1 MSLILPTPLSKTSA
15 TVSSNRIPKTRFKF
29 SYRRILLAYLAATAA
44 ILGGCALATYSLI
57 DYTLRQQL
65 DDRLFTVAQGAI
77 PSLEIVKTQDR
88 QDLRELPWRK
98 LFANKNQSWEW
109 FDANGKLLLSQGTR
123 FPSFPLSRKLFH
135 SHWQPITP
143 VFQQQ
148 GELRVVTVSV
158 YIGDA
163 KLKTLKLEG
172 YIRVSESTQPL
183 EIILVQ
189 LWLYLGCQG
198 IAILFLIGIC
208 GVHFSQWNSQPMQQS
223 FRQLK
228 QTVTNISH
236 HLRHPLTR
244 ITLAI
249 ALLAG
254 EAESALPADDKKL
267 TIVANAT
274 DELEHLVEDLLI
286 LTRSEVAVLPTE
298 LEAVNIRL
306 EELLLPLL
314 EQFDNRATSQG
325 ITFQAQL
332 LPGLSVR
339 GDPIHLSRMF
349 SNLLDNAIAY
359 TETGGSISLT
369 VRKFKCKAIISVE
382 DTGVGIPP
390 EHHASI
396 FQWFWRSEQAQQQQK
411 GLGLGLAIA
420 QAIAKQHGGEISVKS
435 QANVGSCFQV
445 TIPLF

>member
-1 MSLILPTPLSKTSA
+1 MVPQTK
-15 TVSSNRIPKTRFKF
+15 FKY
-29 SYRRILLAYLAATAA
+29 SYKRILFAYLAATAA
-44 ILGGCALATYSLI
+44 ILGGFALTTYNSIGNSLKK
-57 DYTLRQQL
+57 QL
-65 DDRLFTVAQGAI
+65 DDRLFALAQAAI

-88 QDLRELPWRK
+88 QNLQEFPWRK
-98 LFANKNQSWEW
+98 LFAAKTRSWEW
-109 FDANGKLLLSQGTR
+109 FDTNGKLLLSQGTH
-123 FPSFPLSRKLFH
+123 FPSFPLSQNLFH

-143 VFQQQ
+143 IFQQQ
-148 GELRVVTVSV
+148 GDLRIATIAV
-158 YIGDA
+158 YVGNA
-163 KLKTLKLEG
+163 KLKTLQLEG

-183 EIILVQ
+183 ELM
-189 LWLYLGCQG
+189 LARLRLYLGCQG
-198 IAILFLIGIC
+198 IVILFLFSIG
-208 GVHFSQWNSQPMQQS
+208 GLHLSQWNAQPLQQS

-254 EAESALPADDKKL
+254 EAESALPLDRQKL
-267 TIVANAT
+267 TIVASAT

-286 LTRSEVAVLPTE
+286 LTRSEVAILPTE

-314 EQFDNRATSQG
+314 EQFDARATSQG
-325 ITFQAQL
+325 ITFHAQL

-339 GDPIHLSRMF
+339 GDPIHLSRLF
-349 SNLLDNAIAY
+349 SNLLENAIAY
-359 TETGGSISLT
+359 TQTGGSISLA
-369 VRKFKCKAIISVE
+369 VRKSKRKAIVSVE
-382 DTGVGIPP
+382 DTGIGIPP

-420 QAIAKQHGGEISVKS
+420 QAIVKQHGGEIAVKS
-435 QANVGSCFQV
+435 QVNVGSCFQV
-445 TIPLF
+445 SLPLF